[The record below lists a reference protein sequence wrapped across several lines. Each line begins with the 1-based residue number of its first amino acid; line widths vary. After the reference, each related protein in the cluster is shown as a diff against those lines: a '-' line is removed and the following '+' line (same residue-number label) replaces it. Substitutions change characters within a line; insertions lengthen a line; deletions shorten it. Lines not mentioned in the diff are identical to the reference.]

1 MKLLLS
7 IAIFITSLFEIN
19 NSFENRLWKGTT
31 LLYQKG
37 LNNKLD
43 FNDIYYNY
51 NISNF
56 SIKNTKTIHLNLR
69 LKSYENNF
77 KVYMNIPKIHN
88 WNIDSKIYNW
98 NIDNNISYIS
108 EINFFQDTKRSL
120 IIFNYTYDN
129 LKNLELSSIKT
140 SALRCGGIK
149 NYSTRSRIMNIS
161 IFLNLMTTF
170 NYCKTTMINPYYPN
184 SREYK
189 YSNVFDYKYFF
200 TNEER
205 INNIFTDK
213 LIISLPNVIN
223 DYKPF
228 SFIIGCFL
236 NSNNYKQLNIN
247 YNFNGILTSIEY
259 NEYKIN

>member
-19 NSFENRLWKGTT
+19 NSFENRLWRGTT

-51 NISNF
+51 NISKF
-56 SIKNTKTIHLNLR
+56 SIKNKNTNHLNLR

-77 KVYMNIPKIHN
+77 KVYTSIPKIHN
-88 WNIDSKIYNW
+88 WNV
-98 NIDNNISYIS
+98 DNNVSYIS
-108 EINFFQDTKRSL
+108 EINFFHNFKRSL

-129 LKNLELSSIKT
+129 FKRLELNSIKT
-140 SALRCGGIK
+140 SALRCGIK
-149 NYSTRSRIMNIS
+149 NYISLLRIMNIS

-170 NYCKTTMINPYYPN
+170 KYCKTTKINPYYPN
-184 SREYK
+184 THEHS
-189 YSNVFDYKYFF
+189 YSNSFDYEYFF
-200 TNEER
+200 KNEER
-205 INNIFTDK
+205 INTIFTDN
-213 LIISLPNVIN
+213 LIISLPSVIN

-228 SFIIGCFL
+228 TFIIGCFL
-236 NSNNYKQLNIN
+236 SSNYYKQININ
-247 YNFNGILTSIEY
+247 YNFNGILLSIEY
-259 NEYKIN
+259 NEYKK